1 MNTASFPSVPSLIIP
16 LSQGNLIL
24 PQNLVAELIPLEL
37 HKQDKEPSP
46 LDWLDLHGKHVPLI
60 SLPQLCGEQHTDVQ
74 AQQALVLHTLTVTEN
89 IPLLSLR
96 VKGSPHHVDVDQQTL
111 RDDHKENDKRCPYI
125 AMHVR
130 VANLPCMIL
139 DLPAI
144 EKVVAGMLEQ
154 SP

>member
-1 MNTASFPSVPSLIIP
+1 MNVEHRPAVSSLIIP
-16 LSQGNLIL
+16 VSQGNLIL
-24 PQNLVAELIPLEL
+24 PQNMVAELIPLDV
-37 HKQDKEPSP
+37 HEPEEGVAV

-60 SLPQLCGEQHTDVQ
+60 SLPQLCGEDDADTQ
-74 AQQALVLHTLTVTEN
+74 AQQALVLHTLTVTQSM
-89 IPLLSLR
+89 PLLSVR
-96 VKGSPHHVDVDQQTL
+96 VKGSPHHVDVDPQTL

-144 EKVVAGMLEQ
+144 EKVVQGMIEE
-154 SP
+154 

>member
-1 MNTASFPSVPSLIIP
+1 MNIERRPAVSSLIIP
-16 LSQGNLIL
+16 VSQGNLIL
-24 PQNLVAELIPLEL
+24 PQNMVAELIPLDL
-37 HKQDKEPSP
+37 SKQEEDVSV
-46 LDWLDLHGKHVPLI
+46 LDWLDLHGKHIPLI
-60 SLPQLCGEQHTDVQ
+60 SLPQLCGEDHADTQ
-74 AQQALVLHTLTVTEN
+74 AQQALVLHTLTMTETM
-89 IPLLSLR
+89 PLISLR

-144 EKVVAGMLEQ
+144 EKVVQGMLDQ
-154 SP
+154 